1 MRAEQ
6 VVKGPCVNARRA
18 GAGAS
23 PGHQSR
29 AWPTCASSSGRPSTL
44 CTRPAIGCSRE
55 HGRRDTRPSF
65 PAGKMPPR
73 KSRPI
78 LKVQLRGCSQA
89 TNIQKSGL
97 NYVLQEDI
105 ALTSQGA
112 RVMRRMCTQQCA
124 QVGLFRVTSYS
135 CTGLPGPSH
144 DGGPPPGLAEQ
155 EASNRGLILRY
166 HPKRWAPKLPRPS

>member
-1 MRAEQ
+1 M
-6 VVKGPCVNARRA
+6 NARQA

-23 PGHQSR
+23 PGHQSQ
-29 AWPTCASSSGRPSTL
+29 AWPTCASSSARPSTL
-44 CTRPAIGCSRE
+44 FTHPVIGCSRE

-65 PAGKMPPR
+65 PSGKMPPR

-112 RVMRRMCTQQCA
+112 KSNEKDAYPAMCPS
-124 QVGLFRVTSYS
+124 GLFRVTNYS
-135 CTGLPGPSH
+135 CTSLPDPSH

-155 EASNRGLILRY
+155 EASHRGLILRY